1 MIYFMLFAPRGE
13 ERRRQQMSNFKEPEE
28 RNPAASFEKSKKSG
42 LTDKIDEKR
51 QVFRARRKQA
61 IPTLTGPRHCH

>member
-1 MIYFMLFAPRGE
+1 MMDFMFFAPRGE

-28 RNPAASFEKSKKSG
+28 RNPSVSFEKSKKSG
-42 LTDKIDEKR
+42 LIDKIDEKR
-51 QVFRARRKQA
+51 QLFRERRKQA